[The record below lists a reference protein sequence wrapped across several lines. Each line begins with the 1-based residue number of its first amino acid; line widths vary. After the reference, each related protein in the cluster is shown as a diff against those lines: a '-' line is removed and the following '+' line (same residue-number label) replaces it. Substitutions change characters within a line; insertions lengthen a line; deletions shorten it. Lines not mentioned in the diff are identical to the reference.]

1 MAIKISRLATVSE
14 RAIVMENVS
23 VWDFSK
29 VREDT
34 LIDSDTVIG
43 DYVYIDV
50 NVKVGKNCKIQNAA
64 MLYGP
69 CILHDGVFIGPGV
82 VLTNDHHP
90 RAILPT
96 GKKKS
101 SLDWEKVG
109 VEILSGATIGAN
121 SVCVAPIKIGR
132 WSMIGAGSVITKDV
146 PDFAIIVG
154 NPGRQIGWVGK
165 AGRKLHA
172 VDDFIFSCPI
182 TKQRYK
188 LENGT
193 LKELENK

>member
-14 RAIVMENVS
+14 KAVVMENVS
-23 VWDFSK
+23 IWDFSK
-29 VREDT
+29 VREDAF
-34 LIDSDTVIG
+34 IDINTIIG

-64 MLYGP
+64 MLYDP
-69 CILHDGVFIGPGV
+69 CVLHDGVFIGPGV
-82 VLTNDHHP
+82 VLTNDHNP

-96 GKKKS
+96 GEKKV

-109 VEILSGATIGAN
+109 VEILSGASIGAN
-121 SVCVAPIKIGR
+121 SVCIAPIKIGR

-165 AGRKLHA
+165 AGKKLD
-172 VDDFIFSCPI
+172 VIEDYLFLCPV
-182 TKQRYK
+182 TKEKYQ
-188 LENGT
+188 LENGV
-193 LKELENK
+193 LRELDKK